1 MIKMAADHVQSP
13 GGVDG
18 GEQLLVE
25 GVVADQ
31 PEADEADLN
40 DLVDGGSKPCS

>member
-1 MIKMAADHVQSP
+1 MIKMVADHVKPP
-13 GGVDG
+13 GGVDSC
-18 GEQLLVE
+18 EQLLVE

-40 DLVDGGSKPCS
+40 DLVDGGVRPCS